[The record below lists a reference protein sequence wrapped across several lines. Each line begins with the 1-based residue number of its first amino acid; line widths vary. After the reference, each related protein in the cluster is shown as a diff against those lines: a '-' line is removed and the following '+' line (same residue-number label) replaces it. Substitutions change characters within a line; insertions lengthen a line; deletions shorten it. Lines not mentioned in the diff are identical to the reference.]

1 MGPGLLLVLAML
13 TATLSNSTSFGAEG
27 RNDLV
32 PLLKRSGIQGLC
44 YQRTYGA
51 EHLRREK
58 GQTITSA
65 TVLLRPGGEL
75 ATSDALD
82 LSARL
87 TLRTGSEA
95 LYGMASCWWER
106 GGNLLDGGA
115 RAEPRIKSD
124 AATRCMSMVEPNS
137 AEEAGDFFLEVDE
150 SGKRLLFYNGFSQMR
165 AGSTGARLMR
175 DVKFGR
181 SDEVLRLNRV
191 DRALCSG
198 IEAVLDEPV
207 RAQNR

>member
-1 MGPGLLLVLAML
+1 
-13 TATLSNSTSFGAEG
+13 
-27 RNDLV
+27 
-32 PLLKRSGIQGLC
+32 
-44 YQRTYGA
+44 
-51 EHLRREK
+51 
-58 GQTITSA
+58 
-65 TVLLRPGGEL
+65 
-75 ATSDALD
+75 
-82 LSARL
+82 
-87 TLRTGSEA
+87 
-95 LYGMASCWWER
+95 
-106 GGNLLDGGA
+106 
-115 RAEPRIKSD
+115 
-124 AATRCMSMVEPNS
+124 MSMVEPNS